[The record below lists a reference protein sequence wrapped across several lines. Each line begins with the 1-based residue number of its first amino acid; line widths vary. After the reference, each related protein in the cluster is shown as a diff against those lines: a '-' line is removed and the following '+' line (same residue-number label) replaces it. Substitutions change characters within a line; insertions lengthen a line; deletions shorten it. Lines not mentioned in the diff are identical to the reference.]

1 MRLKSEQLAQQ
12 LQQQLLPV
20 YLIHGDEPLLVEEA
34 ADVVRS
40 ALRQHQAERQV
51 WHVEGRFDW
60 TQIPWQAQSMS
71 LFASRR
77 LLEIRLPSGS
87 PGKEGS
93 ELLRNFASQP
103 AEDTTVLIISG
114 KIAPAQQKA
123 KWYSELE
130 RIGATVM
137 IWPVTLD
144 RLPAW
149 IRQRA
154 AQRGVSFNADISAV
168 IAERVEGNLFAA
180 AQEVDKLALLADN
193 GHVED
198 QMVLASVADN
208 ARFEAFGLMDQI
220 YAGQIDRIP
229 RTIRTLQAEGVEIL
243 SVFSAVSWSV
253 QRCVDMALQLQQG
266 RPLQQIFASQKPPV
280 WEKSQAMIRRAL
292 MRHQP
297 QQWLMFLQQLSLVD
311 QAAKGGLSVSPW
323 QLLEALCLQLAGV
336 QLNTA
341 TAEIRGD
348 FH

>member
-1 MRLKSEQLAQQ
+1 MRLKPEQLAQQ
-12 LQQQLLPV
+12 LRQLILPV
-20 YLIHGDEPLLVEEA
+20 YLIHGDEPLLVEET
-34 ADVVRS
+34 ADVVRA
-40 ALRQHQAERQV
+40 ALRQHDAERQV

-60 TQIPWQAQSMS
+60 TQIPWQSQSMS
-71 LFASRR
+71 LFASKR

-93 ELLRNFASQP
+93 ELLRGFASDP
-103 AEDTTVLIISG
+103 AEDTTVLIVSG

-137 IWPVTLD
+137 IWPVTMD

-154 AQRGVSFNADISAV
+154 AQRGISLNADISAV

-180 AQEVDKLALLADN
+180 AQEIDKLALLADS
-193 GHVED
+193 GYVED
-198 QMVLASVADN
+198 ALVLASVADS

-220 YAGQIDRIP
+220 YAGHFERIP
-229 RTIRTLQAEGVEIL
+229 RTLRTLRAEGVEVL

-253 QRCVDMALQLQQG
+253 QRCVDMALQLNQG
-266 RPLQQIFASQKPPV
+266 RPIQQIFASQKPPV
-280 WEKSQAMIRRAL
+280 WEKSQAIIRQTL

-297 QQWLMFLQQLSLVD
+297 EQWLMFLQQLSLVD
-311 QAAKGGLSVSPW
+311 QAAKGGIAISAW
-323 QLLEALCLQLAGV
+323 QLLESLCLQIAGV

-341 TAEIRGD
+341 AAEIRGG

>member
-40 ALRQHQAERQV
+40 ALRQRQAERQV
-51 WHVEGRFDW
+51 WHVEGKFDW

-71 LFASRR
+71 LFASQR

-137 IWPVTLD
+137 IWPVTLE

-154 AQRGVSFNADISAV
+154 AQRGVSLNADISAV

-180 AQEVDKLALLADN
+180 AQEIDKLALLADN
-193 GHVED
+193 GHVDD

-229 RTIRTLQAEGVEIL
+229 RTIRTLQAEGVEVL

-280 WEKSQAMIRRAL
+280 WEKSQAMIRQAL